1 MEVNG
6 YKKYPVLITG
16 KGKLVYSIAVCL
28 LQAGHP
34 VTLFSNNKN
43 NAIENINLHFTDLS
57 ELSSEVL
64 KRGELEITNVLDSK
78 LNYKLTIAISN
89 EDLLEKKTIISQLEE
104 RLPLDSIIAINTE
117 SIPLNA
123 LQNGSNN
130 PERVIGV
137 NWVEPAHTT
146 YFLELI
152 TNSNTHKILAD
163 YLFHLAKVYW
173 NKDPYV
179 ICSDLSIR
187 ARMFVAMVREAFYLV
202 ENGYASIEDIDK
214 ACRNDAGY
222 YLPFA
227 GNFRYMDLMGT
238 NAYGMVMQDLNSE
251 LSKECNIPEFFKDII
266 TQGGLGMENN
276 KGFYK
281 YDKGDVEKWNKVFRK
296 FSYQIQSIINKYPF
310 NYKDKNLGLK
320 NQIKSETYE

>member
-1 MEVNG
+1 MEVNDC
-6 YKKYPVLITG
+6 KKDSILVLG
-16 KGKLVYSIAVCL
+16 KGKLAYSVAACL

-34 VTLFSNNKN
+34 VTLFSKKKN
-43 NAIENINLHFTDLS
+43 NALENINLHFTDLL
-57 ELSSEVL
+57 ESSPEYS
-64 KRGELEITNVLDSK
+64 KRGRLKITNILDSK
-78 LNYKLTIAISN
+78 LDYKLTIAISN
-89 EDLLEKKTIISQLEE
+89 EDLLEKKAIICQLEE
-104 RLPLDSIIAINTE
+104 RMPSDSIIAINTE
-117 SIPLNA
+117 SIPLST
-123 LQNGSNN
+123 LQNNCN
-130 PERVIGV
+130 YPERIIGV

-152 TNSNTHKILAD
+152 ANSNTNKALANH
-163 YLFHLAKVYW
+163 LFHLAKAYW
-173 NKDPYV
+173 NKDPY
-179 ICSDLSIR
+179 IIYSDLGIR

-238 NAYGMVMQDLNSE
+238 YGYGMVMQDLNPE
-251 LSKECNIPEFFKDII
+251 LSKERNIPVFFKDII

-281 YDKGDVEKWNKVFRK
+281 YEKGDVEKWNKIFRK

-310 NYKDKNLGLK
+310 NYKDKGLESK
-320 NQIKSETYE
+320 KSDQNRNR